1 MKKNKGFSLIETL
14 IVVAIFAVLAIV
26 STQAIIV
33 TLTNSRK
40 AESSVE
46 TRESLQYIVSVLER
60 SLRSANNVT
69 SAGSGRI
76 IYTDEYIVSNVFQC
90 IDATTSSTTGRLL
103 LNSNQVSSQDITLT
117 NCSFSMVAGTN
128 DIPDRVMISISG
140 KAKNLTGA
148 EQTPITISTIVYLR
162 VY

>member
-40 AESSVE
+40 AESSVQ

-60 SLRSANNVT
+60 SLRNANNVI
-69 SAGSGRI
+69 SASSDRI
-76 IYTDEYIVSNVFQC
+76 IYTDENNASSVFQC
-90 IDATTSSTTGRLL
+90 VDATANSNTGRLL
-103 LNSNQVSSQDITLT
+103 LNSSQVSSQDITIT
-117 NCSFSMVAGTN
+117 NCNFSMVAGTS
-128 DIPDRVMISISG
+128 DMSDRVMVSISG
-140 KAKNLTGA
+140 KAKNLTGT